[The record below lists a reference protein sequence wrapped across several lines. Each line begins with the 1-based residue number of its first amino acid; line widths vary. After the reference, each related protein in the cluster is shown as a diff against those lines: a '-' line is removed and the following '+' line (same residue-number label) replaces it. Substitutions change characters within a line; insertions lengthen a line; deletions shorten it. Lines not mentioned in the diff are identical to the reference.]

1 MAAARKPREEDAL
14 PAHRK
19 NCAAAYAGLR
29 IFGRLCLLALAIQIA
44 PAQAQDT
51 VAKVWRE
58 VKIAS
63 EGARPPYNYLENN
76 ELAGFEIDLGQAVC
90 TRLEIKCTFVS
101 QDWDSLIP
109 GLLDHQY
116 DAIMAAMEIT
126 EERREKIAFTTPY
139 VRMPSAF
146 MIAKASTLKEATPAA
161 LAGKSIGVEAGGTH
175 EAYLEDLYRDSEV
188 HTYAVLEDAILDLAE
203 GRIDTLIGDKDA
215 IMDFIA
221 TRKEG
226 QCCRILADVPRN
238 PAYFGA
244 GIGIGLRKEDKD
256 LKDMFDKGLAA
267 VIADGTHTRI
277 RAKYFNF
284 EIN

>member
-1 MAAARKPREEDAL
+1 MAAARKPRQEDAL
-14 PAHRK
+14 PAHPK
-19 NCAAAYAGLR
+19 NCVAAYALLR
-29 IFGRLCLLALAIQIA
+29 NFGRLCLLVLAMQIA
-44 PAQAQDT
+44 PVQGQDT
-51 VAKVWRE
+51 APKVWHE

-76 ELAGFEIDLGQAVC
+76 ELAGFEIDLGQAIC
-90 TRLEIKCTFVS
+90 TRLAIKCTFVA

-126 EERREKIAFTTPY
+126 EERREKITFSTPY

-146 MIAKASTLKEATPAA
+146 MIARTSTLKEATPAA

-175 EAYLEDLYRDSEV
+175 QAYLEDHFRDSEV

-238 PAYFGA
+238 PTYFGA

-267 VIADGTHTRI
+267 VLADGTYTRI

-284 EIN
+284 DIN